1 MLSLGSRDDKPV
13 RYLTLAA
20 KNHYTNTG
28 KQTFVEESAFIE
40 AAIASTEVIF
50 HNENV

>member
-1 MLSLGSRDDKPV
+1 MLNFGSRDNERV

-20 KNHYTNTG
+20 KSQYTNRS

-40 AAIASTEVIF
+40 AVIVST
-50 HNENV
+50 